1 MEIIQQAEKTIEKY
15 NMLSTGDHV
24 LVGLS
29 GGPDSVCLLYILN
42 AIKSKYKLKIS
53 AAYIDHGLRPEDVPK
68 EINFCK
74 DLCDKLGISFY
85 TQSIN
90 VKDYA
95 KQEKLSIQESA
106 RILRYSAL
114 DHISITLNAKKIAIA
129 HNADDQAETVI
140 MRLLRG
146 AGPAGLSGIPPVRK
160 KIIRP
165 LIEIEREAIEKFLSE
180 NKISYVI
187 DLSNKSNKYLRNR
200 IRNTLMPVI
209 KSISPNSVKII
220 SKTADIMREENDYVN
235 VAVTKALMRLMSR
248 KSDKKVELFCN
259 PMEVL
264 NIVILRRALRFAI
277 DSVRD
282 LRKITYDHIEEI
294 IKLIKKGKPGDRLYL
309 PSEIRV
315 IKGYTTLI
323 ITAEKPKKLST
334 YEITEPKEV
343 FLKEASLLLS
353 LKEIKREDIE
363 SFGDGKN
370 TIYVDFD
377 KLKFPLIVRHRKNG
391 DYFYPF
397 GFGMRKKLQDYFVDE
412 KVPRDER
419 DIIPVIESEGKIV
432 CIAGY
437 RLDDRFKIDDNTKR
451 CLEIKIIPK
460 I

>member
-1 MEIIQQAEKTIEKY
+1 
-15 NMLSTGDHV
+15 
-24 LVGLS
+24 
-29 GGPDSVCLLYILN
+29 
-42 AIKSKYKLKIS
+42 
-53 AAYIDHGLRPEDVPK
+53 
-68 EINFCK
+68 
-74 DLCDKLGISFY
+74 
-85 TQSIN
+85 
-90 VKDYA
+90 
-95 KQEKLSIQESA
+95 
-106 RILRYSAL
+106 
-114 DHISITLNAKKIAIA
+114 
-129 HNADDQAETVI
+129 
-140 MRLLRG
+140 
-146 AGPAGLSGIPPVRK
+146 
-160 KIIRP
+160 
-165 LIEIEREAIEKFLSE
+165 
-180 NKISYVI
+180 
-187 DLSNKSNKYLRNR
+187 
-200 IRNTLMPVI
+200 
-209 KSISPNSVKII
+209 
-220 SKTADIMREENDYVN
+220 
-235 VAVTKALMRLMSR
+235 MRLMSR

-264 NIVILRRALRFAI
+264 NIVVLRRALRFAI

-397 GFGMRKKLQDYFVDE
+397 GFGKRKKLQDYFVDE